1 MVVKIFETGD
11 SHYYVVMAWK
21 TNRKKNAPDFNERYY
36 DYDKA
41 LKTFRKLLQDYEYAE
56 FYESIG
62 GKRKWLADT
71 DDSTLD

>member
-1 MVVKIFETGD
+1 MVVKLFETGD

-21 TNRKKNAPDFNERYY
+21 SNRKKNAPDFNERYY

-41 LKTFRKLLQDYEYAE
+41 LKSFRKFLQSYAYVE
-56 FYESIG
+56 FFESIG

-71 DDSTLD
+71 DNSTLD